1 MFTVLVDRF
10 MVAVIVVV
18 VVVVAVAAA
27 GRIPSLYKRRR
38 KEKGK
43 PGRDDQM
50 DDRQRQEATRGN
62 TQQAARM
69 DRGSL
74 SLAAKVSP
82 PQTTHAK

>member
-10 MVAVIVVV
+10 MVAVVVV
-18 VVVVAVAAA
+18 VVIVAVAAAA

-43 PGRDDQM
+43 TGRDDQM
-50 DDRQRQEATRGN
+50 DDRQRQEATSR
-62 TQQAARM
+62 AARM

-74 SLAAKVSP
+74 SLAAKVEVSP